1 MNIVVMSPIHQPGR
15 GRASGMNPEIS
26 MGMQDA
32 PAALASIIASEL
44 RWVHLRGKQ
53 PAEVPSTGYGEA

>member
-1 MNIVVMSPIHQPGR
+1 
-15 GRASGMNPEIS
+15 MNPEIS